1 MPLKTLKREFSGF
14 FKGTLGNRHCKSRK
28 IKRRFRTMLK
38 EAVKGKEIHSMI
50 KMLVELEKKAKIQ
63 AQRSTTK

>member
-1 MPLKTLKREFSGF
+1 
-14 FKGTLGNRHCKSRK
+14 
-28 IKRRFRTMLK
+28 MLK